1 MNLRT
6 ARKKGTTTLKG
17 GNKQQVWHCRECGGT
32 WQTDSEG
39 KIVQKKS
46 KKSRETIRRFNFCKI
61 GV

>member
-17 GNKQQVWHCRECGGT
+17 GIKQQVWHCKECGGT

-39 KIVQKKS
+39 KIVQKK
-46 KKSRETIRRFNFCKI
+46 KKKNNQEIKR
-61 GV
+61 